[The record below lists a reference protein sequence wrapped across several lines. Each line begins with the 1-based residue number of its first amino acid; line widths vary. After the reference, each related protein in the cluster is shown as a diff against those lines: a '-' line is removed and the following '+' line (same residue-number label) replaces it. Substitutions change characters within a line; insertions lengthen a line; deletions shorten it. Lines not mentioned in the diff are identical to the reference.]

1 MRDPFGL
8 AAPVFIVVCLLKGDF
23 FYWWRRKVSTYLPPL
38 GGRCQELGRENARPS
53 ACSQRP
59 EVLVSFP
66 TRRHCG
72 LVPFH
77 NKNFRTACFC
87 FTLIGA
93 LKASSEGR
101 ALGTLFA
108 RYTAISHDLPK
119 EDALDKQQHLQQTR
133 RRIDNMSQ
141 NTSSTN
147 FPGTTGTSSSS
158 TGSTTGNSGTGAAT
172 ATGLAQTAQEYG
184 EKISEAASQAKDYVS
199 DKVTIVGDKLKE
211 LQNADLGEI
220 AENAKDYA
228 RKNPGQAIL
237 ISAAAGLLL
246 GLIIRGRR

>member
-1 MRDPFGL
+1 
-8 AAPVFIVVCLLKGDF
+8 
-23 FYWWRRKVSTYLPPL
+23 
-38 GGRCQELGRENARPS
+38 
-53 ACSQRP
+53 
-59 EVLVSFP
+59 
-66 TRRHCG
+66 
-72 LVPFH
+72 
-77 NKNFRTACFC
+77 
-87 FTLIGA
+87 
-93 LKASSEGR
+93 
-101 ALGTLFA
+101 
-108 RYTAISHDLPK
+108 
-119 EDALDKQQHLQQTR
+119 
-133 RRIDNMSQ
+133 MSQ

-147 FPGTTGTSSSS
+147 FPGTTGSSSSS

-237 ISAAAGLLL
+237 ISAAAGLLV